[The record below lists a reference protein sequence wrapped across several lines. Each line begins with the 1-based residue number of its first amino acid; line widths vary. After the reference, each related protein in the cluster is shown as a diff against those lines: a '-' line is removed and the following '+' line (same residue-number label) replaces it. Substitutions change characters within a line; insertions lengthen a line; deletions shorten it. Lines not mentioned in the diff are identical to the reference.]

1 MVDFGLHLLGQN
13 LLAHRFVELRLP
25 LGHGLAVLRFERL
38 HRAKHLHVVRQAAV
52 DFAEDFGVGDLEAV
66 EACVVQQQL
75 FEEHGFEQAAFVV
88 FGDGAALEFGLGHAV
103 PDVTRE
109 HDFVSDHGHNAVK
122 ALVGRLRSGL
132 RPSEG
137 REEAGKKR
145 KDQSCVNH
153 GSNLGVASV
162 QTHGAGGQELTNFLD
177 ANPPPPRRAEA
188 GCREGLRAA
197 VDGASEAGA
206 R

>member
-1 MVDFGLHLLGQN
+1 M
-13 LLAHRFVELRLP
+13 
-25 LGHGLAVLRFERL
+25 
-38 HRAKHLHVVRQAAV
+38 HVICQAAI
-52 DFAEDFGVGDLEAV
+52 DFAKDFGVGDLEAV
-66 EACVVQQQL
+66 EARVVQQQL
-75 FEEHGFEQAAFVV
+75 LEQHRFEQAALVV
-88 FGDGAALEFGLGHAV
+88 VGDGAAFEFGLGHAV
-103 PDVTRE
+103 ADVTCE

-122 ALVGRLRSGL
+122 ALVGRLCSGL
-132 RPSEG
+132 RPRVG
-137 REEAGKKR
+137 CHEAGKKR

-153 GSNLGVASV
+153 GSNLGVAGV

-188 GCREGLRAA
+188 GCRAGLRAA